1 MGESLLIREDIVA
14 AKEVFIIRKSRAG
27 ATTSTSTVKMP
38 SGVRVRTLDRGVFE
52 RAVKA
57 AENFVERRNR
67 DVSTEEAESPVKH
80 ERAAG

>member
-1 MGESLLIREDIVA
+1 MSTSRSLESIVTQ
-14 AKEVFIIRKSRAG
+14 KTTFIIRTSRAG
-27 ATTSTSTVKMP
+27 ADTSVSSVKLP
-38 SGVRVRTLDRGVFE
+38 NGNRVNTLDRGVFE

-67 DVSTEEAESPVKH
+67 DAPSVAESPVKH